1 MGQVQSIGRMNVG
14 EQAFDEVKHY
24 LTKPP
29 IMSNPQLGEQLYM
42 YLAVFDCTISVV
54 LFCHVKDKEQR
65 LVYYVTKTMVH
76 VETQYSIIEQTTLA
90 MKSAA

>member
-29 IMSNPQLGEQLYM
+29 ILSSPQSGEQLYM
-42 YLAVFDCTISVV
+42 YLVMFDCAISVV
-54 LFCHVKDKEQR
+54 LFFHVKDKE
-65 LVYYVTKTMVH
+65 
-76 VETQYSIIEQTTLA
+76 
-90 MKSAA
+90 

>member
-65 LVYYVTKTMVH
+65 LVYYVTKTRVD
-76 VETQYSIIEQTTLA
+76 VETQYSIIEQTTWA

>member
-1 MGQVQSIGRMNVG
+1 MNVG

-24 LTKPP
+24 LTKSP
-29 IMSNPQLGEQLYM
+29 ILSSPHSGEQLYM
-42 YLAVFDCTISVV
+42 YLAVFDCAISVV

-65 LVYYVTKTMVH
+65 LVYYVTKTMVD

>member
-1 MGQVQSIGRMNVG
+1 MQSIGRMNVG

-29 IMSNPQLGEQLYM
+29 IMSNPQSGEQLYM
-42 YLAVFDCTISVV
+42 YLAVFDCAISVV

-65 LVYYVTKTMVH
+65 LVYYVTKTMVD
-76 VETQYSIIEQTTLA
+76 VETQYSIIEQTT
-90 MKSAA
+90 